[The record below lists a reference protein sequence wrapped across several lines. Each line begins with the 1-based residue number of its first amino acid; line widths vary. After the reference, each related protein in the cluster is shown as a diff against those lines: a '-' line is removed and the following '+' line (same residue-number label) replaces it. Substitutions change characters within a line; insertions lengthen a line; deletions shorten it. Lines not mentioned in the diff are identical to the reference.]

1 MTRTRQDAT
10 LKKIERSVAKLLPQ
24 QENDRVIVTGY
35 EDEMGEDIRDLE
47 DSDQDGWK
55 YGAMWDL

>member
-47 DSDQDGWK
+47 DSDEDQ
-55 YGAMWDL
+55 